1 MGWMDRLRSMFGG
14 AGSEEPKEPKA
25 EAVDEELA
33 IERVQHDIEH
43 DREEALER
51 RIKTPTSLED

>member
-1 MGWMDRLRSMFGG
+1 MGWMDRLRAMFGG
-14 AGSEEPKEPKA
+14 AGSEEPEEPRAKPV
-25 EAVDEELA
+25 EEELA